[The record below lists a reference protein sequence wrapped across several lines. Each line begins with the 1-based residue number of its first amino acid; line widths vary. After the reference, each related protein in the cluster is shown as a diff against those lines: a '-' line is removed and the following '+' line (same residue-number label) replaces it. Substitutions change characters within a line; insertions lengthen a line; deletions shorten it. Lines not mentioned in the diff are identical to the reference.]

1 MSDTPVPSPEDA
13 LRGHTTVYLATL
25 DGDQPRVRPVT
36 MVQHQGNLFV
46 LTSANSNKT
55 AHIRRNSKVEVVAP
69 VSHGEDTGYIRF
81 SATATVE
88 ERPKIRT
95 ELAKAVSFFGNF
107 WESPDDPRYALI
119 RLQPGTIEYLQPGQ
133 LHPVRVAKLDFR
145 RR

>member
-1 MSDTPVPSPEDA
+1 MSDTPIPPPEDV
-13 LRGHTTVYLATL
+13 LRDHTTVYLATL

-46 LTSANSNKT
+46 LTSSSSNKT
-55 AHIRRNSKVEVVAP
+55 GQIRRNSKVEVVAP

>member
-1 MSDTPVPSPEDA
+1 MSDAPVPSPEDA

-25 DGDQPRVRPVT
+25 DGNQPRVRPVT

-46 LTSANSNKT
+46 LTSSNSNKT
-55 AHIRRNSKVEVVAP
+55 AQIRRNSKVEVVAP

-88 ERPKIRT
+88 EQPKIRT
-95 ELAKAVSFFGNF
+95 ELARAVSFFGNF
-107 WESPDDPRYALI
+107 WKSPDDLRYALI

-133 LHPVRVAKLDFR
+133 LHPVRVAKLDFGR
-145 RR
+145 R